1 MSKFP
6 FITPDDILPYVNNEL
21 ASLGIGASVGTLHL
35 NKNIVHCT
43 SKKYKGNIAVFV
55 NEDNWRA
62 GSVSGFCITSLKDN
76 GAIKI
81 SKAVRDILGT
91 DNRKL
96 PSRSYED
103 IEKARQKAEFDL
115 EVQKRNSERALQK
128 VLAEYQRASENGVC
142 AYFQRKNVKA
152 YAGVRFNRDGA
163 IVPLC
168 GYEGGQLK
176 IRSAQRI
183 TADSKKNANGL
194 SYSKLFFPIGN
205 RQNPSNIYFC
215 EGYATASTIYESIS
229 NKNNSL
235 VVMCVNSTNLPKVV
249 DIFAEKY
256 NDVCRAGGFTVCADN
271 DMWKEPRS
279 KCFAGFKSA
288 ATVATKWDKV
298 LITYPLFSHDLLDI
312 YQKYSP
318 DPTKKFEPT
327 DFNDQAFFDTV
338 DVESVRFSA
347 HEFLT
352 QVYDIKN
359 NSVVDYDKQQ
369 ALVNLKWKAHQFN
382 KFTTKLLDN
391 QYVANEL
398 VAISK
403 LWGELSNLP
412 RINHPELIAIA
423 DAARP
428 SDHTTVA
435 PLLQKSAKERA
446 QLKQE
451 LQLEKQAI
459 KNELNEK
466 LAALDALNLKPKE
479 RAAARREMRNQYR
492 TTKVTIAKYAL
503 NPEFAMADPIA
514 NAKACYL
521 SKFTAPH
528 EKIATGAFR
537 EITTDWV
544 DVPYLNNGD
553 TSLLYLPMGS
563 GKTTWIINQ
572 VTHLISKF
580 LDTEQREPQIAVIA
594 PLKSLVAETVRKLND
609 ALKLAGISSQFQS
622 YEVLKKNGGNS
633 NLLVTTV
640 HSARHF
646 DMADYDLVI
655 IDELHDV
662 RRRFDNGMK
671 DPSEN
676 YYSFLKA
683 IATAKRF
690 IGSDAFLT
698 QRDVDF
704 INELRGQSTLF
715 YKMPTTSQI
724 LYILYETQKEVTQKA
739 IDLAKSGQYFIFP
752 VNSRAY
758 AKQLEEAFD
767 LAGIKFKK
775 LVIYEEN
782 TGETEQSAFLD
793 NPNAEIDNYQVIV
806 YTPVISG
813 GVSFDATA
821 TRKPRVILGYFT
833 SKVGIASDAHQML
846 GRYRL
851 QHGEITEYHICLDA
865 PKTELPT
872 ISAQEKAITTEAK
885 EIYERSKRRGEFKL
899 SIDEL
904 RQMLTAN
911 VENDAFSKF
920 KFALRDEIA
929 IYQAQYFDDFITQAI
944 AMGGKVTVAGVQVTD
959 ETLEILKNARQVLKD
974 TEIANVRDCNNTTIN
989 QREYDE
995 IENASRV
1002 TKKQYAQKQHFDYS
1016 RFTAK
1021 TEPLTDDEIEFLN
1034 SKGMARMGFLE
1045 SSNCAFVPIWMQQ
1058 SDEQVNLPLSER
1070 KTRLSRHE
1078 VAWRAVAAAG
1088 LEFDENGALVQTS
1101 ESATIDI
1108 NSKPVQDFFS
1118 WVWTQRHW
1126 INALSLPNV
1135 AKITDG
1141 FNKDFK
1147 WLNTLLSAMGI
1158 ELLRKKVRCGNK
1170 FLSEYHID
1178 IDHLDFI
1185 NSILKRRF
1193 EKIHKPRLEEIAE
1206 RAESDK
1212 NHTEYSV
1219 STVFSIE

>member
-1 MSKFP
+1 
-6 FITPDDILPYVNNEL
+6 
-21 ASLGIGASVGTLHL
+21 
-35 NKNIVHCT
+35 
-43 SKKYKGNIAVFV
+43 
-55 NEDNWRA
+55 
-62 GSVSGFCITSLKDN
+62 
-76 GAIKI
+76 
-81 SKAVRDILGT
+81 
-91 DNRKL
+91 
-96 PSRSYED
+96 
-103 IEKARQKAEFDL
+103 
-115 EVQKRNSERALQK
+115 
-128 VLAEYQRASENGVC
+128 
-142 AYFQRKNVKA
+142 
-152 YAGVRFNRDGA
+152 
-163 IVPLC
+163 
-168 GYEGGQLK
+168 
-176 IRSAQRI
+176 
-183 TADSKKNANGL
+183 
-194 SYSKLFFPIGN
+194 
-205 RQNPSNIYFC
+205 
-215 EGYATASTIYESIS
+215 
-229 NKNNSL
+229 
-235 VVMCVNSTNLPKVV
+235 
-249 DIFAEKY
+249 
-256 NDVCRAGGFTVCADN
+256 
-271 DMWKEPRS
+271 
-279 KCFAGFKSA
+279 
-288 ATVATKWDKV
+288 
-298 LITYPLFSHDLLDI
+298 
-312 YQKYSP
+312 
-318 DPTKKFEPT
+318 
-327 DFNDQAFFDTV
+327 
-338 DVESVRFSA
+338 
-347 HEFLT
+347 
-352 QVYDIKN
+352 
-359 NSVVDYDKQQ
+359 
-369 ALVNLKWKAHQFN
+369 
-382 KFTTKLLDN
+382 
-391 QYVANEL
+391 
-398 VAISK
+398 
-403 LWGELSNLP
+403 
-412 RINHPELIAIA
+412 
-423 DAARP
+423 
-428 SDHTTVA
+428 
-435 PLLQKSAKERA
+435 
-446 QLKQE
+446 
-451 LQLEKQAI
+451 
-459 KNELNEK
+459 
-466 LAALDALNLKPKE
+466 
-479 RAAARREMRNQYR
+479 MRNQYR
-492 TTKVTIAKYAL
+492 TTKVTIEKYAL
-503 NPEFAMADPIA
+503 NPEFAIADPIA

-528 EKIATGAFR
+528 EKIAAGVFR

-633 NLLVTTV
+633 NLIVTTV
-640 HSARHF
+640 HSSRHF
-646 DMADYDLVI
+646 DIADYDLVI
-655 IDELHDV
+655 TDELHDV

-676 YYSFLKA
+676 YDSFLRA

-715 YKMPTTSQI
+715 YKMPTTSQM

-739 IDLAKSGQYFIFP
+739 IDLAKSGQEFIFP

-758 AKQLEEAFD
+758 AKQLEVAFD

-782 TGETEQSAFLD
+782 TGETEQSSFLD

-851 QHGEITEYHICLDA
+851 QPGETIEYHICLNA
-865 PKTELPT
+865 PRNELPT
-872 ISAQEKAITTEAK
+872 ISAQEKAITAEAK

-911 VENDAFSKF
+911 IENDAFSKF

-929 IYQAQYFDDFITQAI
+929 IDQAQYFDDFITQAI

-959 ETLEILKNARQVLKD
+959 ETLEILKNARQVVKD
-974 TEIANVRDCNNTTIN
+974 TEIANVRECNNTTIN

-995 IENASRV
+995 IENSSRV
-1002 TKKQYAQKQHFDYS
+1002 TQKQYAQKQHFDYS
-1016 RFTAK
+1016 RFLAK

-1034 SKGMARMGFLE
+1034 S
-1045 SSNCAFVPIWMQQ
+1045 
-1058 SDEQVNLPLSER
+1058 NLPLSER
-1070 KTRLSRHE
+1070 KARFSRHE
-1078 VAWRAVAAAG
+1078 VARRALTAVG
-1088 LEFDENGALVQTS
+1088 LEFDESGALVQTS

-1118 WVWTQRHW
+1118 WVWTQQHW

-1135 AKITDG
+1135 AKVADG
-1141 FNKDFK
+1141 FNKNFK

-1158 ELLRKKVRCGNK
+1158 NMLRKKVRCGNK

-1212 NHTEYSV
+1212 NYPENSV
-1219 STVFSIE
+1219 SAVFSIE